1 MMEAQCLLDKDKE
14 VLPLPTF
21 SLIMKLWPCRLLGRG
36 ILLPA
41 HLYASQASSSNKLL
55 FTYHFASC

>member
-41 HLYASQASSSNKLL
+41 HL
-55 FTYHFASC
+55 